1 MYVCV
6 CVSEV
11 EGGMGDG
18 GNTEPLGENKLI
30 NKFVSRNPS
39 FVIHT
44 LSLSLSLA
52 LSRSLSLSRTKQTDQ
67 PVPVLSDLD

>member
-6 CVSEV
+6 CVSEE

-30 NKFVSRNPS
+30 NKFVSRNLGT
-39 FVIHT
+39 F
-44 LSLSLSLA
+44 LA
-52 LSRSLSLSRTKQTDQ
+52 FL
-67 PVPVLSDLD
+67 